1 MYVLATGKASEIEKI
16 FKVLNE
22 NGIGKETIEN
32 CLYVLATGKAS
43 EIEKIFKVLNE
54 NGIGKET
61 IENCLYVLARGKA
74 SEIEKIFK
82 VLNENGIEKET
93 IEKCLYVLATGKAS
107 EIEKIF
113 KVLNENG
120 IGKETVE
127 NCLSVLARGK
137 ASEIEKICKVLNENG
152 IGKETIEK
160 CLYVLAT
167 GKASEIE
174 KIFKVLNENGIGKET
189 IEKCLYVL
197 ARGKANEI
205 ERILDVLNEN
215 GIKKAT
221 IEQYFGYIFLS
232 DKDMINDIFAEGSQN
247 IKRFLQLKGYYDRI
261 ISEEEIDGIC
271 KEKKITKDE
280 FLISLKEEYA
290 ELYKETLKRKNGIYI
305 GKPIPIEK
313 AYLEENGKELIEM
326 ARNVARNFGYRYGIK
341 DISELESQ
349 AVEIM
354 MTKCGDIVY
363 NFSYN
368 EEIIRRFI
376 SAKVYNYLKRNLIS
390 NELIEDIEGRVGKA
404 QIADLKA
411 QEEVETVG
419 DELNL
424 RDWKL
429 EEGQEEILRYISMY
443 IEQGETLQEAII
455 KISEDLDIDI
465 EEILGEIEKVKESN
479 KEKAEERGE

>member
-1 MYVLATGKASEIEKI
+1 MITKQELEEILKDNGFSDTEVTRILNKKI
-16 FKVLNE
+16 STLLKQARKQNIKQILEVLNKYE
-22 NGIGKETIEN
+22 ISKEAIEN
-32 CLYVLATGKAS
+32 CLS
-43 EIEKIFKVLNE
+43 
-54 NGIGKET
+54 
-61 IENCLYVLARGKA
+61 VLAR
-74 SEIEKIFK
+74 
-82 VLNENGIEKET
+82 
-93 IEKCLYVLATGKAS
+93 GKAS

-127 NCLSVLARGK
+127 NCLSVLAQ
-137 ASEIEKICKVLNENG
+137 
-152 IGKETIEK
+152 
-160 CLYVLAT
+160 

-174 KIFKVLNENGIGKET
+174 KIFKVLNENEIGKET

-326 ARNVARNFGYRYGIK
+326 ARSVARNFGYRYRIK
-341 DISELESQ
+341 DVSELESQ
-349 AVEIM
+349 AIEIIVG
-354 MTKCGDIVY
+354 KCGDIVY

-368 EEIIRRFI
+368 EEILRRFI
-376 SAKVYNYLKRNLIS
+376 SAKVYKYLKGYNFIPK
-390 NELIEDIEGRVGKA
+390 ELIEDIEGRVGKA
-404 QIADLKA
+404 QISDSKA
-411 QEEVETVG
+411 EERVEAVG
-419 DELNL
+419 DELDL
-424 RDWKL
+424 KTWKL

-443 IEQGETLQEAII
+443 IEQGYSIQEAII
-455 KISEDLDIDI
+455 KISEDLDIEI
-465 EEILGEIEKVKESN
+465 EKILGEIEKIKQKN
-479 KEKAEERGE
+479 QNLDEERGK